1 MVGQRLS
8 GTIKISHAEQVGKE
22 IGPAVEKRRGRFR
35 GDALGA
41 GYHERVNQFLALLRV
56 GVPHELPNFLRFGQ
70 AARQVKRH
78 PTQKFTVGAEFGV
91 RDVVAT
97 NFGENEFID
106 VVVDRDRPSSRGWQA
121 VRDSFGEAA

>member
-56 GVPHELPNFLRFGQ
+56 GVPYELPNFLRFGQ
-70 AARQVKRH
+70 TARQVKGH
-78 PTQKFTVGAEFGV
+78 PPLIAPTAKLLEKTRAL
-91 RDVVAT
+91 ASL
-97 NFGENEFID
+97 IKCH
-106 VVVDRDRPSSRGWQA
+106 
-121 VRDSFGEAA
+121 